1 LATAQRVVITGLG
14 TVNPLA
20 GDVRGFWEGLRNGRS
35 GISAI
40 ERFDVSE
47 FKVRFG
53 GEVKGFDPER
63 VLEAK
68 AARRMDRFS
77 QFAVAAALE
86 AVADSGVDMADED
99 PYRWGVALGCG
110 IGGLATFEE
119 GHGRL
124 LSAGPGRISP
134 FVIPR
139 MMPNAAPA
147 NVAIDLGLRGP
158 TVAVASACAS
168 SGDAVGAAFRAIRWG
183 DADAMLA
190 GGAEAAITPIGLGG
204 FIAARS
210 LSLRNDNPQAASRP
224 FDRDRDGF
232 VLSEG
237 AGIVVLE
244 SLEHARRRGAN
255 IYAEVMGYGSTNDAY
270 SITAPHPDGDGAAR
284 AITLALADARLDP
297 GDVDYINAHA
307 TSTPLGDLAE
317 VRAIKR
323 VFGRSASTLPVSS
336 TKSMTGHLCAASG
349 AIELIAITLAVRDGV
364 VPPTINFETPDPACD
379 LDCVPNT
386 ARELRVRHALS
397 TSFGFGGHNCCLVVG
412 GTNSDA
418 IHTRP

>member
-1 LATAQRVVITGLG
+1 MVQRVVVTGLG
-14 TVNPLA
+14 TVNPLG
-20 GDVRGFWEGLRNGRS
+20 GDVLAYWDGLRNGRS
-35 GISAI
+35 GIGPI

-53 GEVKGFDPER
+53 GEVKGFDPEA
-63 VLEAK
+63 VLDPK

-77 QFAVAAALE
+77 QFAVAAAIE
-86 AVADSGVDMADED
+86 AVNDSGVEMAGED

-124 LSAGPGRISP
+124 LSAGPGRINP

-139 MMPNAAPA
+139 MMPNAGPA
-147 NVAIDLGLRGP
+147 NIAIDLGLRGP

-168 SGDAVGAAFRAIRWG
+168 SGDAIGAAFRAIRWG

-210 LSLRNDNPQAASRP
+210 LSLRNDSPQTASRP

-237 AGIVVLE
+237 AGLVVLE
-244 SLEHARRRGAN
+244 SLEHARHRGAH
-255 IYAEVMGYGSTNDAY
+255 IYAELLGYGCSNDAY

-284 AITLALADARLDP
+284 AIALALKDAQLGP
-297 GDVDYINAHA
+297 EKIDYINAHA

-323 VFGRSASTLPVSS
+323 VFGSSAYSIPVSS

-364 VPPTINFETPDPACD
+364 VPPTINYETPDPACD
-379 LDCVPNT
+379 LDFVPNT
-386 ARELRVRHALS
+386 ARELRVSHALS

-412 GTNSDA
+412 PLSV
-418 IHTRP
+418 

>member
-1 LATAQRVVITGLG
+1 MLQRVVITGLG

-20 GDVRGFWEGLRNGRS
+20 GDVHGFWDGLRNGRS
-35 GISAI
+35 GIGPI

-53 GEVKGFDPER
+53 GEVKGFDPES

-68 AARRMDRFS
+68 TARRMDRFS
-77 QFAVAAALE
+77 QFAVVAANQAIK
-86 AVADSGVDMADED
+86 DSGVEMAGED

-147 NVAIDLGLRGP
+147 NIAIDLGLCGP
-158 TVAVASACAS
+158 TVALASACAS
-168 SGDAVGAAFRAIRWG
+168 SGDAIGAAFRAIRWG

-210 LSLRNDNPQAASRP
+210 LSLRNDAPQTASRP

-237 AGIVVLE
+237 AGLVVLE
-244 SLEHARRRGAN
+244 SLEHARRRGAK
-255 IYAEVMGYGSTNDAY
+255 IYAEVLGYGSTNDAY

-284 AITLALADARLDP
+284 AIALALKDARLTP
-297 GDVDYINAHA
+297 EKVDYINAHA

-323 VFGRSASTLPVSS
+323 VFGPSAQSIPVSS

-349 AIELIAITLAVRDGV
+349 AIEFIAIALAIRDGV
-364 VPPTINFETPDPACD
+364 IPPTINYDTPDPECD
-379 LDCVPNT
+379 LDVVPNT
-386 ARELRVRHALS
+386 AREVRVGRALS
-397 TSFGFGGHNCCLVVG
+397 TSFGFGGHNCCLAIGQLSVV
-412 GTNSDA
+412 SD
-418 IHTRP
+418 PL

>member
-1 LATAQRVVITGLG
+1 MARRVVVTGLG

-20 GDVRGFWEGLRNGRS
+20 RDVRGYWDGLCNGRS
-35 GISAI
+35 GIGPIELFDTSA
-40 ERFDVSE
+40 

-53 GEVKGFDPER
+53 GEVKGFDPES
-63 VLEAK
+63 VLDGK
-68 AARRMDRFS
+68 MARRMDRVS
-77 QFAVAAALE
+77 QFAVTAAVEALQ
-86 AVADSGVDMADED
+86 DSGVDMEKED

-124 LSAGPGRISP
+124 LQAGPGRLSP

-139 MMPNAAPA
+139 MMPNAGPA
-147 NVAIDLGLRGP
+147 NIAIHLGLRGP
-158 TVAVASACAS
+158 SWAVASACAS
-168 SGDAVGAAFRAIRWG
+168 SGDAIGAASRAIRCG

-190 GGAEAAITPIGLGG
+190 GGAEAALTPIGLGG
-204 FIAARS
+204 FVAARS
-210 LSLRNDNPQAASRP
+210 LSLRNHAPQAASRP

-237 AGIVVLE
+237 AGVVVLE
-244 SLEHARRRGAN
+244 SLEHACDRRAT
-255 IYAEVMGYGSTNDAY
+255 IYAELLGYGSTNDAY

-284 AITLALADARLDP
+284 SIELALADARMDRAE
-297 GDVDYINAHA
+297 VDYINAHA

-323 VFGRSASTLPVSS
+323 VFGQRAHQMAVSS

-349 AIELIAITLAVRDGV
+349 AIEFIAITLAVRDGI
-364 VPPTINFETPDPACD
+364 VPPTINYETSDPSCD
-379 LDCVPNT
+379 LDFVPNT
-386 ARELRVRHALS
+386 ARDHRVNRALS
-397 TSFGFGGHNCCLVVG
+397 TSFGFGGHNSCVAVG
-412 GTNSDA
+412 TFL
-418 IHTRP
+418 

>member
-1 LATAQRVVITGLG
+1 LTVAQRVVITGLG
-14 TVNPLA
+14 TINPLA
-20 GDVRGFWEGLRNGRS
+20 SDVRGLWEGLRNGRS
-35 GISAI
+35 GIGPI

-53 GEVKGFDPER
+53 GEVKGFDPEN
-63 VLEAK
+63 VLDPK
-68 AARRMDRFS
+68 SARRMDRFS
-77 QFAVAAALE
+77 QFAVAAARQ
-86 AVADSGVDMADED
+86 AIADSGVELATED

-139 MMPNAAPA
+139 MMPNAGPA
-147 NVAIDLGLRGP
+147 NIAIDLGLRGP

-168 SGDAVGAAFRAIRWG
+168 SGDAIGAAFRAIRWG

-210 LSLRNDNPQAASRP
+210 LSLRNDSPQSASRP

-237 AGIVVLE
+237 AGLVVLE
-244 SLEHARRRGAN
+244 SLDHAQRRGAN
-255 IYAEVMGYGSTNDAY
+255 IYAEVLGFGSTNDAY

-284 AITLALADARLDP
+284 AITLALEDAHLAPDKI
-297 GDVDYINAHA
+297 DYINAHA

-323 VFGRSASTLPVSS
+323 VFGPSAQRLAVSS

-364 VPPTINFETPDPACD
+364 VPPTINYETPDPDCD
-379 LDCVPNT
+379 LDFIPNT
-386 ARELRVRHALS
+386 ARELKVRHALS

-412 GTNSDA
+412 QLSAVRGPS
-418 IHTRP
+418 

>member
-1 LATAQRVVITGLG
+1 MASTRRVVITGLG
-14 TVNPLA
+14 TINPLA
-20 GDVRGFWEGLRNGRS
+20 SDVRGFWEGLRNGRS
-35 GISAI
+35 GISLI

-53 GEVKGFDPER
+53 GEVKGFEPDSM
-63 VLEAK
+63 LGAK
-68 AARRMDRFS
+68 IARRMDRFS
-77 QFAVAAALE
+77 QFAVAAARQ
-86 AVADSGVDMADED
+86 AVADSGVEMAGED
-99 PYRWGVALGCG
+99 PYRWGVVLGCG

-119 GHGRL
+119 GHSRL
-124 LSAGPGRISP
+124 LSAGPSRINP

-147 NVAIDLGLRGP
+147 NIAIDLGLRGP
-158 TVAVASACAS
+158 TAAVASACAS
-168 SGDAVGAAFRAIRWG
+168 SGDAIGAAFRAIRWG

-210 LSLRNDNPQAASRP
+210 LSLRNDSPQAASRP

-237 AGIVVLE
+237 AGVVVLE
-244 SLEHARRRGAN
+244 SLERARVRGAS
-255 IYAEVMGYGSTNDAY
+255 IYAELLGYGCTNDAY

-284 AITLALADARLDP
+284 AIGLALKDAGLNP
-297 GDVDYINAHA
+297 ENIDYINAHA

-323 VFGRSASTLPVSS
+323 IFGTSARRIAVSS

-349 AIELIAITLAVRDGV
+349 AIELIAITLAIRDSV
-364 VPPTINFETPDPACD
+364 VPPTINYETPDPDCD
-379 LDCVPNT
+379 LDFVPNT
-386 ARELRVRHALS
+386 AREFKVRHALS

-412 GTNSDA
+412 
-418 IHTRP
+418 P

>member
-1 LATAQRVVITGLG
+1 MAMARRVVITGLG

-20 GDVRGFWEGLRNGRS
+20 GDVPGFWDGLCNGRS
-35 GISAI
+35 GIGPI

-53 GEVKGFDPER
+53 GEVKGFDPESE
-63 VLEAK
+63 LDPK
-68 AARRMDRFS
+68 TARRMDRFS
-77 QFAVAAALE
+77 QFAVAAAIQ
-86 AVADSGVDMADED
+86 AVEDSGVLMARED

-124 LSAGPGRISP
+124 LNAGPGRISP

-139 MMPNAAPA
+139 MMPNAGPA
-147 NVAIDLGLRGP
+147 NIAINLGLRGP
-158 TVAVASACAS
+158 TVAIASACAS
-168 SGDAVGAAFRAIRWG
+168 SGDAIGAAFRAIRWG

-210 LSLRNDNPQAASRP
+210 LSLRNDSPQTASRP

-232 VLSEG
+232 VLAEG
-237 AGIVVLE
+237 AGLVVLE
-244 SLEHARRRGAN
+244 SLDHARQRGAN
-255 IYAEVMGYGSTNDAY
+255 IYAELLGYGCTNDAF

-284 AITLALADARLDP
+284 AIALALEDARVAP
-297 GDVDYINAHA
+297 ANVDYINAHA

-323 VFGRSASTLPVSS
+323 VFGSSAHSIPVSS

-364 VPPTINFETPDPACD
+364 VPPTINYETPDPACD
-379 LDCVPNT
+379 LDFVPNT
-386 ARELRVRHALS
+386 AREIRVRHALS

-412 GTNSDA
+412 PLSVVRG
-418 IHTRP
+418 PL

>member
-1 LATAQRVVITGLG
+1 MSRRVVITGLG

-20 GDVRGFWEGLRNGRS
+20 VDVRGFWEGLRNGQS
-35 GISAI
+35 GIGPI
-40 ERFDVSE
+40 DRFGVSD
-47 FKVRFG
+47 FKVKFG
-53 GEVKGFDPER
+53 GEVKGFDAESVFEPR
-63 VLEAK
+63 

-77 QFAVAAALE
+77 QFAMAAAVE
-86 AVADSGVDMADED
+86 AINDSGVELARED
-99 PYRWGVALGCG
+99 RFRWGVALGCG

-119 GHGRL
+119 GHSRL
-124 LSAGPGRISP
+124 LNAGPSRISP

-147 NVAIDLGLRGP
+147 GIAIELGLHGP
-158 TVAVASACAS
+158 ALAVASACAS
-168 SGDAVGAAFRAIRWG
+168 SGDAIGAAFRAIRWG

-190 GGAEAAITPIGLGG
+190 GGAEAPITPIGLGG

-210 LSLRNDNPQAASRP
+210 LSLRNDSPQAASRP

-237 AGIVVLE
+237 AGLVVLE
-244 SLEHARRRGAN
+244 SLEHARGRRAN
-255 IYAEVMGYGSTNDAY
+255 IYAEVLGYGSTNDAY

-284 AITLALADARLDP
+284 AINRALDDARVSA
-297 GDVDYINAHA
+297 GDIDYINAHA

-323 VFGRSASTLPVSS
+323 TFGPCARSVPVSS

-364 VPPTINFETPDPACD
+364 VPPTINYDTPDPECD
-379 LDCVPNT
+379 LDIVPNR
-386 ARELRVRHALS
+386 ARERKVNHALS
-397 TSFGFGGHNCCLVVG
+397 TSFGFGGHNSCLVIG
-412 GTNSDA
+412 QLTTD
-418 IHTRP
+418 H

>member
-1 LATAQRVVITGLG
+1 MRPI
-14 TVNPLA
+14 
-20 GDVRGFWEGLRNGRS
+20 
-35 GISAI
+35 
-40 ERFDVSE
+40 
-47 FKVRFG
+47 
-53 GEVKGFDPER
+53 
-63 VLEAK
+63 
-68 AARRMDRFS
+68 
-77 QFAVAAALE
+77 
-86 AVADSGVDMADED
+86 ADSGVEMAKED

-124 LSAGPGRISP
+124 LTAGPGRINP

-139 MMPNAAPA
+139 MMPNAGPA
-147 NVAIDLGLRGP
+147 NIAINLGLRGP
-158 TVAVASACAS
+158 TVAIASACAS
-168 SGDAVGAAFRAIRWG
+168 SGDAIGAAFRAIRWG

-210 LSLRNDNPQAASRP
+210 LSQRNDSPQTASRP

-237 AGIVVLE
+237 AGVIVLE
-244 SLEHARRRGAN
+244 SLEHARGRGAE
-255 IYAEVMGYGSTNDAY
+255 IYGELLGYGSTNDAY
-270 SITAPHPDGDGAAR
+270 SITAPLPDGDGAAR
-284 AITLALADARLDP
+284 AIALALKDAALNP
-297 GDVDYINAHA
+297 ESFGYVNAHA

-323 VFGRSASTLPVSS
+323 VFGPWARGIPVSS

-364 VPPTINFETPDPACD
+364 VPPTINYKTPDPECD
-379 LDCVPNT
+379 LDFVPNT
-386 ARELRVRHALS
+386 ARELKVRHALS
-397 TSFGFGGHNCCLVVG
+397 TSFGFGGHNSCLVVG
-412 GTNSDA
+412 QLSVVR
-418 IHTRP
+418 RPS

>member
-1 LATAQRVVITGLG
+1 MAIAQRVVITGLG
-14 TVNPLA
+14 TINPLA
-20 GDVRGFWEGLRNGRS
+20 SDVRGFWDGLKNGRS
-35 GISAI
+35 GIGPI

-53 GEVKGFDPER
+53 GEVRGFDPEC
-63 VLEAK
+63 VLEPK
-68 AARRMDRFS
+68 TARRMDRFS
-77 QFAVAAALE
+77 QFAVAAAIQ
-86 AVADSGVDMADED
+86 AVADSGVEIAKED

-139 MMPNAAPA
+139 MMPNAGPA
-147 NVAIDLGLRGP
+147 NIAIGLGLRGP

-168 SGDAVGAAFRAIRWG
+168 SGDAIGAAFRAIRWG

-210 LSLRNDNPQAASRP
+210 LSLRNDSPSAASRP

-237 AGIVVLE
+237 AGLVVLE
-244 SLEHARRRGAN
+244 ELEHARRRGAH
-255 IYAEVMGYGSTNDAY
+255 IYAELLGYGSTNDAY

-284 AITLALADARLDP
+284 AIALALKDAGLNP
-297 GDVDYINAHA
+297 ENVDYINAHA

-317 VRAIKR
+317 VRAIKS
-323 VFGRSASTLPVSS
+323 VFGPSARRIPVSS

-349 AIELIAITLAVRDGV
+349 AIELIAITLAVRDAV
-364 VPPTINFETPDPACD
+364 VPPTINYERPDPDCD
-379 LDCVPNT
+379 LDFVPNT
-386 ARELRVRHALS
+386 AREVIVSRALS
-397 TSFGFGGHNCCLVVG
+397 TSFGFGGHNCCLAVG
-412 GTNSDA
+412 A
-418 IHTRP
+418 LR